1 MTCAM
6 RYVRRPR
13 KSTVLHRRRHIF
25 LYCALHNHRSVGRI
39 VIFYPDD
46 RTTKRRVSRGYAL
59 LYHAY
64 ELQRSWLNSA
74 SAFASIGVEMLN
86 NPANPFNYIGPM
98 GYMNI
103 GPVAASALEV
113 FAHATASY
121 GKPAWNL
128 EAIEVDG
135 VADSVVEATVVNRPF
150 GDLKEFYR
158 ENLPDDAPR
167 MLVVAPMSGHYA
179 TLLRGTVE
187 RMLQNYRVFVT
198 DWADAKT
205 VPLHEGTFD
214 LDDYMDYVIGFLE
227 HIGEGAH
234 VMAVCQPSV
243 PVFAATA
250 IMNRDAHPCAPRT
263 LTMMGGPIDTR
274 CSPTSVND
282 LAMDR
287 PIEWFRH
294 NVIATVPM
302 QYRGAGRRVYP
313 GFMQLAGFMSMNLG
327 NHMMSHYE
335 MFKHLT
341 VGDDESAQATKDFY
355 DEYRSVCDMTAEFY
369 LQTVQEVFQ
378 DHALPN
384 GTFLHRG
391 KRVDLGDITRTALLA
406 IEGERDDISGLG
418 QTKAALRLT
427 PRLDASKK
435 RYYMAEGA
443 GHYGIFN
450 GSRWREK
457 IAPVVEE
464 FIAAHG

>member
-1 MTCAM
+1 M
-6 RYVRRPR
+6 
-13 KSTVLHRRRHIF
+13 
-25 LYCALHNHRSVGRI
+25 
-39 VIFYPDD
+39 
-46 RTTKRRVSRGYAL
+46 

-64 ELQRSWLNSA
+64 ELQRAWLSSA
-74 SAFASIGVEMLN
+74 STWASMSAELLN
-86 NPANPFNYIGPM
+86 NPALPF
-98 GYMNI
+98 GYTGI
-103 GPVAASALEV
+103 GPVAASALDV

-121 GKPAWNL
+121 GKPAWR
-128 EAIEVDG
+128 IEEIVRDN
-135 VADSVVEATVVNRPF
+135 VAYPVVEATVVNRPF
-150 GDLKEFYR
+150 GDLKRFTHEG
-158 ENLPDDAPR
+158 LADDAPR
-167 MLVVAPMSGHYA
+167 LLIVAPMSGHFA

-187 RMLQNYRVFVT
+187 RMLQRYVVYVT
-198 DWADAKT
+198 DWADARD
-205 VPLHEGTFD
+205 VPLHEGQFD
-214 LDDYMDYVIGFLE
+214 LDDYIDYVIAFLD

-234 VMAVCQPSV
+234 AMAVCQPSV

-250 IMNRDAHPCAPRT
+250 IMNRDNHACTPRT

-282 LAMDR
+282 LAMER

-327 NHMMSHYE
+327 NHIMSHYE

-341 VGDDESAQATKDFY
+341 QGDEASAQATKDFY

-378 DHALPN
+378 DHSIPN

-391 KRVDLGDITRTALLA
+391 KRVDLGDITNTALLA

-418 QTKAALRLT
+418 QTRAALELT
-427 PRLDASKK
+427 PNLDASKK

-450 GSRWREK
+450 GSKWRGR

-464 FIAAHG
+464 FIARHA

>member
-1 MTCAM
+1 M
-6 RYVRRPR
+6 
-13 KSTVLHRRRHIF
+13 
-25 LYCALHNHRSVGRI
+25 
-39 VIFYPDD
+39 
-46 RTTKRRVSRGYAL
+46 
-59 LYHAY
+59 LYHAH

-74 SAFASIGVEMLN
+74 STFASIGVEMLN
-86 NPANPFNYIGPM
+86 NPANPLNYVGPM

-103 GPVAASALEV
+103 GPIAASALEV
-113 FAHATASY
+113 FAHATATY
-121 GKPAWNL
+121 GKPAWN
-128 EAIEVDG
+128 IESVDAG
-135 VADSVVEATVVNRPF
+135 GESHPVIESTVVNMPF

-158 ENLPDDAPR
+158 EDLPEDAPR
-167 MLVVAPMSGHYA
+167 LLVVAPMSGHYA

-187 RMLQNYRVFVT
+187 RMLENYRVFVT
-198 DWADAKT
+198 DWTDAKT
-205 VPLHEGTFD
+205 VPLHEGEFD
-214 LDDYMDYVIGFLE
+214 LDDYIDYVIAYLE
-227 HIGEGAH
+227 HIGPGAN

-250 IMNRDAHPCAPRT
+250 IMNADKHPCTPKT

-282 LAMDR
+282 LAMER

-294 NVIATVPM
+294 SVIATVPM

-369 LQTVQEVFQ
+369 LQTVEEVFQ
-378 DHALPN
+378 THSLPN
-384 GTFLHRG
+384 GTFVHRD
-391 KRVDLGDITRTALLA
+391 KPVDLADITETALLA

-418 QTKAALRLT
+418 QTKAALDLT
-427 PRLDASKK
+427 PKLSDRKK

-450 GSRWREK
+450 GSKWRGK

>member
-1 MTCAM
+1 M
-6 RYVRRPR
+6 
-13 KSTVLHRRRHIF
+13 
-25 LYCALHNHRSVGRI
+25 
-39 VIFYPDD
+39 
-46 RTTKRRVSRGYAL
+46 
-59 LYHAY
+59 LYHAH

-74 SAFASIGVEMLN
+74 STFASIGVEMLN
-86 NPANPFNYIGPM
+86 NPANPLNYVGPM

-103 GPVAASALEV
+103 GPIAASALEV
-113 FAHATASY
+113 FAHATATY
-121 GKPAWNL
+121 GKPAWN
-128 EAIEVDG
+128 IESVDAG
-135 VADSVVEATVVNRPF
+135 GESHPVIESTVVNMPF

-158 ENLPDDAPR
+158 EDLPEDAPR
-167 MLVVAPMSGHYA
+167 LLVVAPMSGHYA

-187 RMLQNYRVFVT
+187 RMLENYRVFVT

-205 VPLHEGTFD
+205 VPLHEGEFD
-214 LDDYMDYVIGFLE
+214 LDDYIDYVIAYLE
-227 HIGEGAH
+227 HIGPGAN

-250 IMNRDAHPCAPRT
+250 IMNADKHPCTPKT

-282 LAMDR
+282 LAMER

-294 NVIATVPM
+294 SVIATVPM
-302 QYRGAGRRVYP
+302 QYRWAGRRVYP

-369 LQTVQEVFQ
+369 LQTVEEVFQ
-378 DHALPN
+378 THSLPN
-384 GTFLHRG
+384 GTFVHRD
-391 KRVDLGDITRTALLA
+391 KPVDLADITETALLA

-418 QTKAALRLT
+418 QTKAALDLT
-427 PRLDASKK
+427 PKLSDRKK

-450 GSRWREK
+450 GSKWRGK